1 MFQRTRPCPPKS
13 FEDTPFTWVST
24 SEDLARLLSKLRQAS
39 EIAVD
44 LEHHSYRS
52 YYGFVCL
59 MQISTREE
67 DFIIDA
73 LYLREELEDLNEIF
87 VDPTIVKVRY
97 FYLHNICST
106 HSSQVFHGA
115 DSDIVW
121 LQENF
126 NIYVVNLFDTYHASK
141 VLGTVLSHCHLAHSS
156 HSCPPELPRHSLAA
170 LLSLYCDFTADK
182 RYQRADWRIRPL
194 PEEMLFYARSDTHFL
209 LYVYDRLR
217 ESLLERAQGSE
228 VLLRKALR
236 NSEET
241 ALKEFHREAY
251 DTETGEGSRGWGG
264 VLRWYNKRLTGIH
277 RGVFLATHAWRDQV
291 AREEDESPS

>member
-1 MFQRTRPCPPKS
+1 MN
-13 FEDTPFTWVST
+13 
-24 SEDLARLLSKLRQAS
+24 ALLIPL
-39 EIAVD
+39 
-44 LEHHSYRS
+44 
-52 YYGFVCL
+52 
-59 MQISTREE
+59 
-67 DFIIDA
+67 
-73 LYLREELEDLNEIF
+73 
-87 VDPTIVKVRY
+87 
-97 FYLHNICST
+97 
-106 HSSQVFHGA
+106 QVFHGA

-141 VLGTVLSHCHLAHSS
+141 VLGKALPYCHQTHTAHWY
-156 HSCPPELPRHSLAA
+156 PLELPRHSLAA

-217 ESLLERAQGSE
+217 ESLLDRGQGSE
-228 VLLRKALR
+228 DWIRRALR

-251 DTETGEGSRGWGG
+251 LAKTGDGSRGWGG
-264 VLRWYNKRLTGIH
+264 VLRWYNKRLMGVQ
-277 RGVFLATHAWRDQV
+277 REVFLAVHAWRDKV
-291 AREEDESPS
+291 AREEDESPL

>member
-1 MFQRTRPCPPKS
+1 MFQRTRPCPPKA
-13 FEDTPFTWVST
+13 FEDTPFTWVAT
-24 SEDLARLLSKLRQAS
+24 PEDLARLVQKLWQVS

-73 LYLREELEDLNEIF
+73 LALREELEDLDVIF
-87 VDPTIVKVRY
+87 VDPTIIKVRT
-97 FYLHNICST
+97 FHLHLNDLLIPL
-106 HSSQVFHGA
+106 QVFHGA

-126 NIYVVNLFDTYHASK
+126 NIYVVNLFDTYRASK
-141 VLGTVLSHCHLAHSS
+141 VLGKALSYRHQTLSA

-217 ESLLERAQGSE
+217 ESLLDRGLGSE
-228 VLLRKALR
+228 DLIQRVLR

-241 ALKEFHREAY
+241 ALKEFHRETY
-251 DTETGEGSRGWGG
+251 DAKTGEGSRGWGG
-264 VLRWYNKRLTGIH
+264 VLRSYNRRLTGIQ
-277 RGVFLATHAWRDQV
+277 REVFISVHAWRDRV
-291 AREEDESPS
+291 AREEDESPL